1 MPLSLAD
8 ALMVLST
15 HDQPEALAYANKHHA
30 TVYTYDR
37 CADGVL
43 INAPLV
49 DDAADATR
57 ENTGGGRDDP
67 LDRCGA

>member
-15 HDQPEALAYANKHHA
+15 HDQPEALAYANKPHA

-37 CADGVL
+37 WADGTL
-43 INAPLV
+43 INATLV
-49 DDAADATR
+49 SHAADETR
-57 ENTGGGRDDP
+57 ENIGGRNDP
-67 LDRCGA
+67 LDRCGP